1 CVGPL
6 PLYGGRIMFGHV
18 DFEPRKPELVSNIR
32 GSRVQIPPDAHAAG
46 PLSGHGSFIRPVFY
60 KHGKTARLAKN
71 DGPIEG
77 VRDREVFDGLAIDS
91 IRLHDNPF

>member
-1 CVGPL
+1 
-6 PLYGGRIMFGHV
+6 MFGHV
-18 DFEPRKPELVSNIR
+18 DFEPRKPELVSNIS

-71 DGPIEG
+71 DGAIEC
-77 VRDREVFDGLAIDS
+77 VRTRKVFDGLAINR
-91 IRLHDNPF
+91 IGLHGNPF